1 MSNKNFGFGTQIRK
15 SPYFDSTVK
24 WGATGFSVYNHMYIP
39 RDFGSPE
46 QNFWNLIE
54 KSILCDVAVE
64 RQVEITGSDAYKF
77 IQLLTPR
84 DLSKL
89 SVGQCKYV
97 LIVNNDGGILNDPVL
112 LRLAENHFWLSLA
125 DSDVL
130 LWAQGVA
137 VNSGLDVKISEP
149 DVSPLQLQG
158 PTSQEIMVKL
168 FGEDIRDLKYYWLR
182 EYQLDGIPLIVSRTG
197 WSSELGY
204 EIYLRDGSKGNELY
218 EKIMAAGKEHGI
230 QPGHT
235 SSIRRIEG
243 GMLSYHADADI
254 HTNPFELGLDRLVNL
269 DSEINF
275 IGKKA
280 LKKIKEKGISR
291 KQVGL
296 VIDCAPLSGPNTT
309 FWPIKKDRKQIGKVT
324 SAVYSPRLKKN
335 IALAMVSVE
344 QSEIDFIGKE
354 ALKKIKQEGIKR
366 KQVGLI
372 IDCDPLSGPNT
383 TFWPIEK
390 DGKKIGKVTSA
401 VYSPRLKKNIALAMI
416 EINYSEL
423 GNRLDVQIHE
433 GKYSAT
439 IVEKPFYD
447 PKKNI
452 VKS

>member
-15 SPYFDSTVK
+15 SPYFESTVK

-64 RQVEITGSDAYKF
+64 RQVEITGPDAFKF

-89 SVGQCKYV
+89 SIGQCKYV

-125 DSDVL
+125 DSDIL

-137 VNSGLDVKISEP
+137 VNSGLNVKISEP
-149 DVSPLQLQG
+149 DVSPLQVQG
-158 PTSQEIMVKL
+158 PTSGKIMEKL
-168 FGEDIRDLKYYWLR
+168 FGENIKNLKYYWLK
-182 EYQLDGIPLIVSRTG
+182 EYKLNDIPLIVSRTG

-218 EKIMAAGKEHGI
+218 ETIMEAGKEHGL

-254 HTNPFELGLDRLVNL
+254 NTNPFELGLDRLVNL
-269 DSEINF
+269 ERDVN
-275 IGKKA
+275 
-280 LKKIKEKGISR
+280 
-291 KQVGL
+291 
-296 VIDCAPLSGPNTT
+296 
-309 FWPIKKDRKQIGKVT
+309 
-324 SAVYSPRLKKN
+324 
-335 IALAMVSVE
+335 
-344 QSEIDFIGKE
+344 FIGKE
-354 ALKKIKQEGIKR
+354 ALKKIKKEGIKR
-366 KQVGLI
+366 IQVGLE
-372 IDCDPLSGPNT
+372 IDCEPLSGPNT
-383 TFWPIEK
+383 IFWPILNN
-390 DGKKIGKVTSA
+390 DLKIGKVTSA

-416 EINYSEL
+416 DIQYSKLDTKLITIINEKKV
-423 GNRLDVQIHE
+423 NCRV
-433 GKYSAT
+433 
-439 IVEKPFYD
+439 VEKPFFD
-447 PKKNI
+447 PKKKI
-452 VKS
+452 AIS